1 MVKSNNKRKRILL
14 VEDQEDSWEIVA
26 FALDEYT
33 LFYARDFNE
42 GLRRARRGY
51 FDLYI
56 LDNHMPGGNGVEL
69 CRLIREFDPNTP
81 ILFYSATAS
90 ARDMHAAFS
99 AGAQT
104 CLAKP
109 GGFDELARTVAR
121 LTDVPPGTAIEAR
134 HAEVAA
140 IREEL
145 AIRRMETAELLET
158 AKQKLLRAE
167 EKALRLKAQIAFL
180 AAGGARGDFAREWPL
195 VFTEEVRNPRHGR

>member
-1 MVKSNNKRKRILL
+1 MVKSNNKGKRILL

-81 ILFYSATAS
+81 ILYYSATAT

-104 CLAKP
+104 CLVKP
-109 GGFDELARTVAR
+109 VGFDELAQTVAR
-121 LTDVPPGTAIEAR
+121 LTNVAPETAFEAR
-134 HAEVAA
+134 RAEVAA
-140 IREEL
+140 ILEEL
-145 AIRRMETAELLET
+145 AILQTASAERVERAT
-158 AKQKLLRAE
+158 KKLLRAE
-167 EKALRLKAQIAFL
+167 K
-180 AAGGARGDFAREWPL
+180 
-195 VFTEEVRNPRHGR
+195 

>member
-1 MVKSNNKRKRILL
+1 MAKSSNKRKRILL
-14 VEDQEDSWEIVA
+14 VEDEEDAWEIVA
-26 FALDEYT
+26 FALEGYT

-42 GLRRARRGY
+42 GLRQARRGY

-90 ARDMHAAFS
+90 VLDMHAAFS
-99 AGAQT
+99 AGAHT
-104 CLAKP
+104 CLVKP
-109 GGFDELARTVAR
+109 AGFDELARTVAR
-121 LTDVPPGTAIEAR
+121 LTYVPPETAFEAR

-158 AKQKLLRAE
+158 AKQKLLRAK

-180 AAGGARGDFAREWPL
+180 AVGGARGDFAREWPS
-195 VFTEEVRNPRHGR
+195 VFIEEVRNHRDGR

>member
-81 ILFYSATAS
+81 ILFYSAMAS
-90 ARDMHAAFS
+90 ALDMHAAFS

-104 CLAKP
+104 CLVKP
-109 GGFDELARTVAR
+109 SGFDELARTVAR
-121 LTDVPPGTAIEAR
+121 LINVPPGTAIEAR

-180 AAGGARGDFAREWPL
+180 AAGGARGDFAREWPS
-195 VFTEEVRNPRHGR
+195 VFTEEVRNQSDGG